1 MQQDYLMLVD
11 LLMLSSKSALISLT
25 EVLSK
30 ELGRV
35 NINVNAIAPGLVKT
49 DMMKNTP
56 QKVLDEALKNTPL
69 KKAAEPEDIAKIVL
83 FLASNE
89 SNHISG
95 ETLFVT
101 GGM

>member
-1 MQQDYLMLVD
+1 
-11 LLMLSSKSALISLT
+11 
-25 EVLSK
+25 
-30 ELGRV
+30 
-35 NINVNAIAPGLVKT
+35 
-49 DMMKNTP
+49 MMKNTP

-69 KKAAEPEDIAKIVL
+69 KRAAETEDIAKIAL
-83 FLASNE
+83 FLASDE